1 MASTTDV
8 PLTIQP
14 DAAARIAEWGLQRQF
29 EQMLEQVRKLIPDLR
44 RLAVVLEP
52 PYDTHLDEYVVI
64 DATVPFRGEYTLPGE
79 AAYHD
84 WAIASFS
91 MDELE
96 HIHLMVNFE
105 HEYGR

>member
-1 MASTTDV
+1 MASTTEV
-8 PLTIQP
+8 PLTIRL

-44 RLAVVLEP
+44 RIEVVLEP
-52 PYDTHLDEYVVI
+52 PYDTHPDEYVVI
-64 DATVPFRGEYTLPGE
+64 DAFVPFRGEYQIPGE
-79 AAYHD
+79 MAYHD

-96 HIHLMVNFE
+96 HIHVMVNFD